1 MERVAPWLRAVNTVL
16 TPAIAGRRKK
26 VDRHIERAVRE
37 AETRT
42 DSTAHGDDDFIED
55 MRVLLHAYAAVPD
68 LTPLGWLTASQ
79 EVTDRIENRLRI
91 RKLHALDP
99 DTADERIDRPLI
111 VTGLPRTGTAVLQ
124 RLLAASQGLRAPL
137 LHELMHPDFPDAP
150 DTDARRRTERVVDVQ
165 RRAVPT
171 FGDLYDMHPDRP
183 DSCVWVLPH
192 GIGHLVRV
200 HPPGYV
206 QWMLDRD
213 YTPDYRYLKQTLQ
226 VLQRGRPRRRWVLR
240 APAHLWN
247 LGALMKTF
255 PDARIVWT
263 HRDPATALAS
273 LCSMTE
279 TAMALNTTE
288 QHPHD
293 IGRLWLGL
301 LATGTDRARAERARL
316 PAYTVLDVPYRHLT
330 GQTDRLPELFARL
343 DVPWGRTEQDA
354 LTTALATRPT
364 GHHYDLARYG
374 LGPAE
379 VDHALADYER
389 IYGAFL

>member
-26 VDRHIERAVRE
+26 VDRLIERAVRE
-37 AETRT
+37 AEGRT
-42 DSTAHGDDDFIED
+42 ASTARGDEDFVED
-55 MRVLLHAYAAVPD
+55 MRVLLRAYADVPG
-68 LTPLGWLTASQ
+68 LTPMGWIGIFQ
-79 EVTDRIENRLRI
+79 EITDRIENHLRI
-91 RKLHALDP
+91 RKLHALNP
-99 DTADERIDRPLI
+99 ELADERVDRPI
-111 VTGLPRTGTAVLQ
+111 VVTGAPRTGTAVLQ
-124 RLLAASQGLRAPL
+124 RLLAAAEGHRAPL
-137 LHELMHPDFPDAP
+137 LHQLMHPDLPSAP
-150 DTDARRRTERVVDVQ
+150 ADDARRRAEKTVEAQ
-165 RRAVPT
+165 RRAIPT
-171 FGDLYDMHPDRP
+171 FGGIYDMHPDRP

-213 YTPDYRYLKQTLQ
+213 YTADYRYLKQTLQ
-226 VLQRGRPRRRWVLR
+226 VLQHGLPRRRWVLR

-255 PDARIVWT
+255 PDAQVVWT

-279 TAMALNTTE
+279 TATAVSTTE
-288 QHPHD
+288 HDPRD

-301 LATGTDRARAERARL
+301 LATGVDRARAERARL
-316 PAYTVLDVPYRHLT
+316 PAYTVVDVPYRHLT
-330 GQTDRLPELFARL
+330 GQTDRLPGLFERL
-343 DVPWGRTEQDA
+343 GVQWGRTEQEALDA
-354 LTTALATRPT
+354 AVAARPFD
-364 GHHYDLARYG
+364 HRYDLARYG

-379 VDHALADYER
+379 VDHAFADYKR
-389 IYGAFL
+389 IYGGFL